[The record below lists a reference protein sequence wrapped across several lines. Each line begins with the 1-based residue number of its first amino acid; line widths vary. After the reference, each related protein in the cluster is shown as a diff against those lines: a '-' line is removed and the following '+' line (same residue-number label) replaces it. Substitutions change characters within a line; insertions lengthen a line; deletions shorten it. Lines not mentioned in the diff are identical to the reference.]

1 MGYYALQVDGE
12 RVLCEMNGADVK
24 YSLSIATQYRNSN
37 INIDLNDVYLVYYI
51 P

>member
-1 MGYYALQVDGE
+1 MGYYTLQADGE
-12 RVLCEMNGADVK
+12 RVLCEMNGTYIK

-37 INIDLNDVYLVYYI
+37 INIDLYDVYLVYYI

>member
-1 MGYYALQVDGE
+1 MGYYTLQVDGE
-12 RVLCEMNGADVK
+12 RVLCEMNDTDVK

-37 INIDLNDVYLVYYI
+37 INIDLYDVYLVYYI